1 MIDNLDQSEGNR
13 YISVRSGRF
22 TILNKGFSFELK
34 CDGETVDESRG
45 SSTCELSCVVNGHAV
60 RADVVMGTMAIV
72 NVFIDGKFL
81 RAF

>member
-1 MIDNLDQSEGNR
+1 MIRRAEFDC
-13 YISVRSGRF
+13 YGRRF
-22 TILNKGFSFELK
+22 IILNRGFSFELK

-45 SSTCELSCVVNGHAV
+45 LSACELSCVIDGHTV
-60 RADVVMGTMAIV
+60 RVDVVMGTMAIA